1 MQTIVG
7 RKGIKI
13 MADQTKRLVGKDGEV
28 YAATKGALIEGNGST
43 ALTDGYYIVAAVAST
58 SSALPTGLQAGYV
71 FKGSAEI
78 IPAEGD
84 NVIPLTL
91 TRKCDVR
98 SFTVEYSADE
108 IDVTTLC
115 DTQRSYRAGFTD
127 ATGTLEGVTTIGLSE
142 YLMEKFIPIIEQT
155 GETVEV
161 TEINGDALIVR
172 LVLNKQS
179 AGGTVMSYF
188 APIALTSYNIGASV
202 DDAQTY
208 TANFRNTPDDDL
220 KPCILKEIAEA

>member
-1 MQTIVG
+1 
-7 RKGIKI
+7 
-13 MADQTKRLVGKDGEV
+13 MAEETKRLVGKDGEV
-28 YAATKGALIEGNGST
+28 YAATKGALVEGNGST

-58 SSALPTGLQAGYV
+58 SSALPAGLQAGYV

-78 IPAEGD
+78 TPAEGD

-91 TRKCDVR
+91 ARKCDIT
-98 SFTVEYSADE
+98 SFSVEYSADE

-172 LVLNKQS
+172 LVLNKQT

>member
-1 MQTIVG
+1 
-7 RKGIKI
+7 

-28 YAATKGALIEGNGST
+28 YAATKGALVEGNGT
-43 ALTDGYYIVAAVAST
+43 TPLTDGYYIVAAVAST

-78 IPAEGD
+78 TPAEGD

-91 TRKCDVR
+91 TRKCDITNF
-98 SFTVEYSADE
+98 SVEYSADE

-127 ATGTLEGVTTIGLSE
+127 ATGTLEGITTINVSE
-142 YLMEKFIPIIEQT
+142 YLMSKFIPIVTQT

-161 TEINGDALIVR
+161 TEIDGETLIMR

-179 AGGTVMSYF
+179 AGGDVMSYF
-188 APIALTSYNIGASV
+188 APIAVTSYNIGATV

-220 KPCILKEIAEA
+220 LPCVLKEVVA

>member
-1 MQTIVG
+1 
-7 RKGIKI
+7 

-28 YAATKGALIEGNGST
+28 YAATKGTLIEGNGST
-43 ALTDGYYIVAAVAST
+43 ALTDGYYIVAAVAAT
-58 SSALPTGLQAGYV
+58 SSALPAGLQAGYV

-78 IPAEGD
+78 TPAEGD

-91 TRKCDVR
+91 ARKCDIT
-98 SFTVEYSADE
+98 SFSVEYSADE

-161 TEINGDALIVR
+161 TEINGDALIIR
-172 LVLNKQS
+172 LVLNKQT

>member
-1 MQTIVG
+1 
-7 RKGIKI
+7 

-28 YAATKGALIEGNGST
+28 YAATKGALVEGNGST

-58 SSALPTGLQAGYV
+58 SSALPSGLQTGYV

-78 IPAEGD
+78 TPAEGD

-91 TRKCDVR
+91 ARKCDVR

>member
-1 MQTIVG
+1 
-7 RKGIKI
+7 

-28 YAATKGALIEGNGST
+28 YAATKGTLVEGNGST
-43 ALTDGYYIVAAVAST
+43 ALTDGYYIVAAVAAT
-58 SSALPTGLQAGYV
+58 SSALPAGLQAGYV

-78 IPAEGD
+78 TPAEGD

-91 TRKCDVR
+91 TRKCDITNF
-98 SFTVEYSADE
+98 SVEYSADE

-127 ATGTLEGVTTIGLSE
+127 ATGTLEGITTINVSE
-142 YLMEKFIPIIEQT
+142 YLVSKFIPIVTQT

-161 TEINGDALIVR
+161 TEIDGGTLIMR
-172 LVLNKQS
+172 LVLNKPS
-179 AGGTVMSYF
+179 AGGDVMSYF
-188 APIALTSYNIGASV
+188 APIAVTSYNIGATV

-220 KPCILKEIAEA
+220 VPCVLKEVVA

>member
-1 MQTIVG
+1 
-7 RKGIKI
+7 

-28 YAATKGALIEGNGST
+28 YAATKGALVEGNGST
-43 ALTDGYYIVAAVAST
+43 ALTDGYYIVAAVAAT
-58 SSALPTGLQAGYV
+58 SSALPAGLQAGYV

-78 IPAEGD
+78 TPAEGD

-91 TRKCDVR
+91 TRKCDIT
-98 SFTVEYSADE
+98 SFSVEYSADE

-161 TEINGDALIVR
+161 TEINGDALIIR
-172 LVLNKQS
+172 LVLNKQT

>member
-1 MQTIVG
+1 
-7 RKGIKI
+7 

-28 YAATKGALIEGNGST
+28 YAATKGTLIEGNGST
-43 ALTDGYYIVAAVAST
+43 ALTDGYYIVAAVAAT
-58 SSALPTGLQAGYV
+58 SSALPAGLQAGYV

-78 IPAEGD
+78 TPAEGD

-91 TRKCDVR
+91 TRKCDITNF
-98 SFTVEYSADE
+98 SVEYSADE

-127 ATGTLEGVTTIGLSE
+127 ATGTLEGITTINVSE
-142 YLMEKFIPIIEQT
+142 YLMSKFIPIVTQT

-161 TEINGDALIVR
+161 TEIDGETLIMR
-172 LVLNKQS
+172 LVLNKPS
-179 AGGTVMSYF
+179 AGGDVMSYF
-188 APIALTSYNIGASV
+188 APIAVTSYNIGATV

>member
-1 MQTIVG
+1 
-7 RKGIKI
+7 

-28 YAATKGALIEGNGST
+28 YAATKGTLIEGNGST
-43 ALTDGYYIVAAVAST
+43 ALTDSYYIVSAIAST
-58 SSALPTGLQAGYV
+58 SSALPTGLQTGYV

-78 IPAEGD
+78 TPAEGD

-91 TRKCDVR
+91 TRKCDITNF
-98 SFTVEYSADE
+98 SVEYSADE

-127 ATGTLEGVTTIGLSE
+127 ATGTLEGITTINVSE
-142 YLMEKFIPIIEQT
+142 YLMSKFIPIVTQT

-161 TEINGDALIVR
+161 TEIDGEKLIMR

-179 AGGTVMSYF
+179 AGGDVMSYF
-188 APIALTSYNIGASV
+188 APIAVTSYNIGATV

-220 KPCILKEIAEA
+220 VPCVLKEVVA

>member
-1 MQTIVG
+1 
-7 RKGIKI
+7 

-28 YAATKGALIEGNGST
+28 YAATKGTLIEGNGST
-43 ALTDGYYIVAAVAST
+43 ALTDGYYIVAAVAAT
-58 SSALPTGLQAGYV
+58 SSALPAGLQAGYV

-78 IPAEGD
+78 TPAEGD

-91 TRKCDVR
+91 ARKCDIT
-98 SFTVEYSADE
+98 SFSVEYSADE

-172 LVLNKQS
+172 LVLNKQT

>member
-1 MQTIVG
+1 
-7 RKGIKI
+7 
-13 MADQTKRLVGKDGEV
+13 MAEETKRLVGKDGEV
-28 YAATKGALIEGNGST
+28 YAATKGALIEGSGST
-43 ALTDGYYIVAAVAST
+43 ALTDGYYIVAAVASA
-58 SSALPTGLQAGYV
+58 SSALPAGLQAGYV
-71 FKGSAEI
+71 FKGSPEI
-78 IPAEGD
+78 TPAEGD

-91 TRKCDVR
+91 ARKCDIT
-98 SFTVEYSADE
+98 SFSVEYSADE

>member
-1 MQTIVG
+1 
-7 RKGIKI
+7 

-28 YAATKGALIEGNGST
+28 YAATKGTLIEGNGST

-58 SSALPTGLQAGYV
+58 SSALPAGLQAGYV

-78 IPAEGD
+78 TPAEGD

-91 TRKCDVR
+91 TRKCDITNF
-98 SFTVEYSADE
+98 SVEYSADE

-127 ATGTLEGVTTIGLSE
+127 ATGTLEGITTINVSE
-142 YLMEKFIPIIEQT
+142 YLMSKFIPIVTQT

-161 TEINGDALIVR
+161 TEIDGETLIMR

-179 AGGTVMSYF
+179 AGGDVMSYF
-188 APIALTSYNIGASV
+188 APIAVTSYNIGATV

-220 KPCILKEIAEA
+220 LPCILKEVVA

>member
-1 MQTIVG
+1 
-7 RKGIKI
+7 
-13 MADQTKRLVGKDGEV
+13 MAGETKRLVGKDGEV
-28 YAATKGALIEGNGST
+28 YAATKGVLVEGNGST
-43 ALTDGYYIVAAVAST
+43 ALTDGYYIVAAVAAT

-78 IPAEGD
+78 TPAEGD

-91 TRKCDVR
+91 TRKCDITNF
-98 SFTVEYSADE
+98 SVEYSADE

-127 ATGTLEGVTTIGLSE
+127 ATGTLEGITTINVSE
-142 YLMEKFIPIIEQT
+142 YLMSKFIPIVTQT

-161 TEINGDALIVR
+161 TEIDGETLIMR
-172 LVLNKQS
+172 LVLNKPS
-179 AGGTVMSYF
+179 AGGDVMSYF
-188 APIALTSYNIGASV
+188 APIAVTSYNIGATV

-220 KPCILKEIAEA
+220 VPCVLKEVVA

>member
-1 MQTIVG
+1 
-7 RKGIKI
+7 
-13 MADQTKRLVGKDGEV
+13 MAGETKRLGRKNGEV
-28 YAATKGALIEGNGST
+28 YAATKGELIEGNGST

-58 SSALPTGLQAGYV
+58 SSALPAGLQPGYV

-78 IPAEGD
+78 TPAEGD

-91 TRKCDVR
+91 TRKCDITNF
-98 SFTVEYSADE
+98 SVEYSADE

-127 ATGTLEGVTTIGLSE
+127 ATGTLEGITTINVSE
-142 YLMEKFIPIIEQT
+142 YLMSKFIPIVTQT

-161 TEINGDALIVR
+161 TEIDGETLIMR

-179 AGGTVMSYF
+179 VGGDVMSYF
-188 APIALTSYNIGASV
+188 APIAVTSYNIGATV

-220 KPCILKEIAEA
+220 VPCVLKEVVA

>member
-1 MQTIVG
+1 M
-7 RKGIKI
+7 
-13 MADQTKRLVGKDGEV
+13 
-28 YAATKGALIEGNGST
+28 
-43 ALTDGYYIVAAVAST
+43 
-58 SSALPTGLQAGYV
+58 QAGYV

-78 IPAEGD
+78 TPAEGD

-91 TRKCDVR
+91 TRKCDITNF
-98 SFTVEYSADE
+98 SVEYSADE

-127 ATGTLEGVTTIGLSE
+127 ATGTLEGITTINVSE
-142 YLMEKFIPIIEQT
+142 YLMSKFIPIVTQT
-155 GETVEV
+155 GDTVEV
-161 TEINGDALIVR
+161 TEIDGETLIMR

-179 AGGTVMSYF
+179 AGGDVMSYF
-188 APIALTSYNIGASV
+188 APIAVTSYNIGATV

-220 KPCILKEIAEA
+220 VPCVLKEVVA

>member
-1 MQTIVG
+1 
-7 RKGIKI
+7 
-13 MADQTKRLVGKDGEV
+13 MATQTKRLIGRDGEV
-28 YAATKGALIEGNGST
+28 YAATKGALVEGNGST
-43 ALTDGYYIVAAVAST
+43 ALTDGYYIVAAIAAT
-58 SSALPTGLQAGYV
+58 SSALPAGLQAGYV

-78 IPAEGD
+78 TPAEGD
-84 NVIPLTL
+84 NVILLTL
-91 TRKCDVR
+91 TRKCDVTNF
-98 SFTVEYSADE
+98 SVEYSADE

-115 DTQRSYRAGFTD
+115 DSERSYRAGFTD

-142 YLMEKFIPIIEQT
+142 YLMSKFIPIVEQT

-161 TEINGDALIVR
+161 TEINGDALIMR
-172 LVLNKQS
+172 LVLNKES

>member
-1 MQTIVG
+1 
-7 RKGIKI
+7 
-13 MADQTKRLVGKDGEV
+13 MAGETKRLVGKDGEV
-28 YAATKGALIEGNGST
+28 YAATKGALVEGNGST
-43 ALTDGYYIVAAVAST
+43 ALTDGYYIVAAVAAT

-78 IPAEGD
+78 TPAEGD

-91 TRKCDVR
+91 TRKCDI
-98 SFTVEYSADE
+98 SNFSVEYSADE

-127 ATGTLEGVTTIGLSE
+127 ATGTLEGITTINVSE
-142 YLMEKFIPIIEQT
+142 YLMSKFIPIVTQT

-161 TEINGDALIVR
+161 TEIDGETFIIR
-172 LVLNKQS
+172 LVINKQS
-179 AGGTVMSYF
+179 AGGDVMSYF
-188 APIALTSYNIGASV
+188 APIAITSYNLQASV

-220 KPCILKEIAEA
+220 VPCILKEVVA

>member
-1 MQTIVG
+1 
-7 RKGIKI
+7 

-28 YAATKGALIEGNGST
+28 YTATKGALVEGNGST
-43 ALTDGYYIVAAVAST
+43 ALTDGYYIVAAIAAT
-58 SSALPTGLQAGYV
+58 SSALPAGLQAGYV

-78 IPAEGD
+78 TPAEGD

-91 TRKCDVR
+91 ARKCDIT
-98 SFTVEYSADE
+98 SFSVEYSADE

-179 AGGTVMSYF
+179 AGGTIMSYF

>member
-1 MQTIVG
+1 
-7 RKGIKI
+7 

-28 YAATKGALIEGNGST
+28 YAATKGTLIEGNGST
-43 ALTDGYYIVAAVAST
+43 ALTDSYYIVAAIAST
-58 SSALPTGLQAGYV
+58 SSALPTGLQTGYV

-78 IPAEGD
+78 TPAEGD

-91 TRKCDVR
+91 ARKCDIT
-98 SFTVEYSADE
+98 SFSVEYSADE

>member
-1 MQTIVG
+1 
-7 RKGIKI
+7 

-28 YAATKGALIEGNGST
+28 YAATKGALVEGNGST

-58 SSALPTGLQAGYV
+58 SSALPAGLQAGYV

-78 IPAEGD
+78 TPAEGD

-91 TRKCDVR
+91 TRKCDITNF
-98 SFTVEYSADE
+98 SVEYSADE

-127 ATGTLEGVTTIGLSE
+127 ATGSLEGVTTINVSE
-142 YLMEKFIPIIEQT
+142 YLMSKFIPIVTQT

-161 TEINGDALIVR
+161 TEIDGETLIMR

-179 AGGTVMSYF
+179 AGGDVMSYF
-188 APIALTSYNIGASV
+188 APIAVTSYNIGATV

-220 KPCILKEIAEA
+220 KPCILKEIAAA

>member
-1 MQTIVG
+1 
-7 RKGIKI
+7 

-28 YAATKGALIEGNGST
+28 YAATKGTLVEGNGST
-43 ALTDGYYIVAAVAST
+43 ALTDGYYIVAAIAAT

-78 IPAEGD
+78 TPAEGD

-91 TRKCDVR
+91 TRKCDITNF
-98 SFTVEYSADE
+98 SVEYSADE

-127 ATGTLEGVTTIGLSE
+127 ATGTLEGITTINVSE
-142 YLMEKFIPIIEQT
+142 YLMSKFIPIVTQT
-155 GETVEV
+155 GDTVKV
-161 TEINGDALIVR
+161 TEIDGETLIMR

-179 AGGTVMSYF
+179 VGGDVMSYF
-188 APIALTSYNIGASV
+188 APIAVTSYNIGATV

-220 KPCILKEIAEA
+220 VPCVLKEVVA

>member
-1 MQTIVG
+1 
-7 RKGIKI
+7 
-13 MADQTKRLVGKDGEV
+13 MAGETKRLVGKDGEV
-28 YAATKGALIEGNGST
+28 YAATKGTLIEGNGST

-58 SSALPTGLQAGYV
+58 SSALPSGLQAGYV

-78 IPAEGD
+78 TPAEGD

-91 TRKCDVR
+91 TRKCDITNF
-98 SFTVEYSADE
+98 SVEYSADE

-127 ATGTLEGVTTIGLSE
+127 ATGTLEGITTINVSE
-142 YLMEKFIPIIEQT
+142 YLMSKFIPIVTQT

-161 TEINGDALIVR
+161 TEIDGETLIMR

-179 AGGTVMSYF
+179 VGGDVMSYF
-188 APIALTSYNIGASV
+188 APIAVTSYNIGATV

-220 KPCILKEIAEA
+220 VPCVLKEVVA

>member
-1 MQTIVG
+1 
-7 RKGIKI
+7 
-13 MADQTKRLVGKDGEV
+13 MAGETKRLVGKDGEV
-28 YAATKGALIEGNGST
+28 YAATKGELIEGNGST

-78 IPAEGD
+78 TPAEGD

-91 TRKCDVR
+91 TKKCDVNNF
-98 SFTVEYSADE
+98 SVEYSADE

-115 DTQRSYRAGFTD
+115 DSERSYRAGFTD
-127 ATGTLEGVTTIGLSE
+127 ATGTLGGVTTINVSE
-142 YLMEKFIPIIEQT
+142 YLMSRFIPIIEQT
-155 GETVEV
+155 GETVTV
-161 TEINGDALIVR
+161 TEIDGSSLIMR
-172 LVLNKQS
+172 LVLNKAS

-188 APIALTSYNIGASV
+188 APIALTSYNLGASV

>member
-1 MQTIVG
+1 
-7 RKGIKI
+7 
-13 MADQTKRLVGKDGEV
+13 MAGETKRLVGKDGEV
-28 YAATKGALIEGNGST
+28 YAATKGELIEGNGST
-43 ALTDGYYIVAAVAST
+43 ALTDGYYIVAAIAST

-78 IPAEGD
+78 TPAEGD

-91 TRKCDVR
+91 TRKCDITNF
-98 SFTVEYSADE
+98 SVEYSADE

-115 DTQRSYRAGFTD
+115 DTQRNYRAGFTD
-127 ATGTLEGVTTIGLSE
+127 ATGTLEGITTINVSE
-142 YLMEKFIPIIEQT
+142 YLMSKFIPIVTQT

-161 TEINGDALIVR
+161 TEIDGETLIMR

-179 AGGTVMSYF
+179 AGGDVMSYF
-188 APIALTSYNIGASV
+188 APIAVTSYNIGATV

-220 KPCILKEIAEA
+220 VPCVLKEVVA

>member
-1 MQTIVG
+1 
-7 RKGIKI
+7 

-28 YAATKGALIEGNGST
+28 YAATKGALVEGNGST

-58 SSALPTGLQAGYV
+58 SSALPAGLKAGYV
-71 FKGSAEI
+71 FKGSPEI
-78 IPAEGD
+78 TPAEGD

-91 TRKCDVR
+91 ARKCDIT
-98 SFTVEYSADE
+98 SFSVEYSADE

-161 TEINGDALIVR
+161 TKINGDALIVR

-208 TANFRNTPDDDL
+208 TTNFRNTPDDDL

>member
-1 MQTIVG
+1 
-7 RKGIKI
+7 
-13 MADQTKRLVGKDGEV
+13 MAGETKRLVGKDGEV
-28 YAATKGALIEGNGST
+28 YAATKGELIEGNGST

-58 SSALPTGLQAGYV
+58 SSALPAGLQPGYV

-78 IPAEGD
+78 TPAEGD

-91 TRKCDVR
+91 TRKCDITNF
-98 SFTVEYSADE
+98 SVEYSADE

-127 ATGTLEGVTTIGLSE
+127 ATGTLEGITTINVSE
-142 YLMEKFIPIIEQT
+142 YLMSKFIPIVTQT
-155 GETVEV
+155 GETVKV
-161 TEINGDALIVR
+161 TEIDGGTLIMR

-179 AGGTVMSYF
+179 VGGDVMSYF
-188 APIALTSYNIGASV
+188 APIAVTSYNIGATV

-220 KPCILKEIAEA
+220 VPCVLKEVVA

>member
-1 MQTIVG
+1 
-7 RKGIKI
+7 

-28 YAATKGALIEGNGST
+28 YAATKGELIEGNGST
-43 ALTDGYYIVAAVAST
+43 ALTDGYYIVAAIAST
-58 SSALPTGLQAGYV
+58 SSALPTGLQTGYV

-78 IPAEGD
+78 TPAEGD

-91 TRKCDVR
+91 ARKCDIT
-98 SFTVEYSADE
+98 SFSVEYSADE

-155 GETVEV
+155 GDTVEV
-161 TEINGDALIVR
+161 TEINGNALIVR

>member
-1 MQTIVG
+1 
-7 RKGIKI
+7 

-28 YAATKGALIEGNGST
+28 YAATKGTLVEGNGST
-43 ALTDGYYIVAAVAST
+43 ALTDGYYIVAAIAST
-58 SSALPTGLQAGYV
+58 SSALPAGLQAGYV

-78 IPAEGD
+78 TPAEGD

-91 TRKCDVR
+91 ARKCDIT
-98 SFTVEYSADE
+98 SFSVEYSADE

-127 ATGTLEGVTTIGLSE
+127 ATGTLEGVTTIGISE

-172 LVLNKQS
+172 LVLNKQT

>member
-1 MQTIVG
+1 
-7 RKGIKI
+7 

-28 YAATKGALIEGNGST
+28 YAATKGTLIEGNGST
-43 ALTDGYYIVAAVAST
+43 ALTDGYYIVAAVAAT
-58 SSALPTGLQAGYV
+58 SSALPAGLQAGYV

-78 IPAEGD
+78 TPAEGD

-91 TRKCDVR
+91 ARKCDIT
-98 SFTVEYSADE
+98 SFSVEYSADE

-161 TEINGDALIVR
+161 TEINGDALIIR

>member
-1 MQTIVG
+1 
-7 RKGIKI
+7 
-13 MADQTKRLVGKDGEV
+13 MAGETKRLVGKDGEV
-28 YAATKGALIEGNGST
+28 YAATKGVLVEGNGST

-58 SSALPTGLQAGYV
+58 SSALPSGLQAGYV

-78 IPAEGD
+78 TPAEGD

-91 TRKCDVR
+91 TRKCDITNF
-98 SFTVEYSADE
+98 SVEYSADE

-127 ATGTLEGVTTIGLSE
+127 ATGTLEGITTINVSE
-142 YLMEKFIPIIEQT
+142 YLMSKFIPIVTQT

-161 TEINGDALIVR
+161 TEIDGETLIMR
-172 LVLNKQS
+172 LVLNKPS
-179 AGGTVMSYF
+179 AGGDVMSYF
-188 APIALTSYNIGASV
+188 APIAVTSYNIGATV

-220 KPCILKEIAEA
+220 VPCVLKEVVA

>member
-1 MQTIVG
+1 
-7 RKGIKI
+7 

-28 YAATKGALIEGNGST
+28 YAATKGALVEGNGST

-58 SSALPTGLQAGYV
+58 SSALPAGLKAGYV

-78 IPAEGD
+78 TPAEGD

-91 TRKCDVR
+91 TKKCDITNF
-98 SFTVEYSADE
+98 SVEYSADE

-127 ATGTLEGVTTIGLSE
+127 ATGSLEGVTTINVSE
-142 YLMEKFIPIIEQT
+142 YLMSKFIPIVTQT
-155 GETVEV
+155 GETVKV
-161 TEINGDALIVR
+161 TEIDGGTLIMR

-179 AGGTVMSYF
+179 VGGDVMSYF
-188 APIALTSYNIGASV
+188 APIAVTSYNIGATV

-220 KPCILKEIAEA
+220 VPCVLKEVAA

>member
-1 MQTIVG
+1 
-7 RKGIKI
+7 

-28 YAATKGALIEGNGST
+28 YAATKGTLIEGNGST
-43 ALTDGYYIVAAVAST
+43 ALTDGYYIVAAVASA
-58 SSALPTGLQAGYV
+58 SSALPSGLQAGYV

-78 IPAEGD
+78 TPAEGD

-91 TRKCDVR
+91 TRKCDITNF
-98 SFTVEYSADE
+98 SVEYSADE

-127 ATGTLEGVTTIGLSE
+127 ATGTLEGITTINVSE
-142 YLMEKFIPIIEQT
+142 YLMSKFIPIVTQT

-161 TEINGDALIVR
+161 TEIDGETLIMR

-179 AGGTVMSYF
+179 VGGDVMSYF
-188 APIALTSYNIGASV
+188 APIAVTSYNIGATV

-220 KPCILKEIAEA
+220 VPCVLKEVVA

>member
-1 MQTIVG
+1 
-7 RKGIKI
+7 
-13 MADQTKRLVGKDGEV
+13 MAGETKRLVGKDGEV
-28 YAATKGALIEGNGST
+28 YAATKGTLVEGNGST

-78 IPAEGD
+78 TPAEGD

-91 TRKCDVR
+91 TRKCDI
-98 SFTVEYSADE
+98 SNFSVEYSADE

-127 ATGTLEGVTTIGLSE
+127 ATGTLEGITTINVSE
-142 YLMEKFIPIIEQT
+142 YLMSKFIPIVTQT

-161 TEINGDALIVR
+161 TEIDGETLIIR
-172 LVLNKQS
+172 LVINKQS
-179 AGGTVMSYF
+179 AGGDVMSYF
-188 APIALTSYNIGASV
+188 APIAITSYNLQASV

-220 KPCILKEIAEA
+220 VPCILKEVVA

>member
-1 MQTIVG
+1 
-7 RKGIKI
+7 
-13 MADQTKRLVGKDGEV
+13 MAGETKRLVGKDGEV
-28 YAATKGALIEGNGST
+28 YAATKGALVEGNGST

-58 SSALPTGLQAGYV
+58 SSALPAGLQAGYV

-78 IPAEGD
+78 TPAEGD

-91 TRKCDVR
+91 TRKCDITNF
-98 SFTVEYSADE
+98 SVEYSADE

-127 ATGTLEGVTTIGLSE
+127 ATGTLEGITTINVSE
-142 YLMEKFIPIIEQT
+142 YLMSKFIPIVTQT

-161 TEINGDALIVR
+161 TEIDGETLIMR

-179 AGGTVMSYF
+179 AGGDVMSYF
-188 APIALTSYNIGASV
+188 APIAVTSYNIGATV

-220 KPCILKEIAEA
+220 LPCVLKEVAA

>member
-1 MQTIVG
+1 
-7 RKGIKI
+7 
-13 MADQTKRLVGKDGEV
+13 MAGETKRLVGKDGEV
-28 YAATKGALIEGNGST
+28 YAATKGTLIEGNGST
-43 ALTDGYYIVAAVAST
+43 ALTDGYYIVAAVAAT
-58 SSALPTGLQAGYV
+58 SSALPAGLQAGYV

-78 IPAEGD
+78 TPAEGD

-91 TRKCDVR
+91 ARKCDIT
-98 SFTVEYSADE
+98 SFSVEYSADE

-161 TEINGDALIVR
+161 TEINGEALIVR

-179 AGGTVMSYF
+179 AGGTIMSYF

-208 TANFRNTPDDDL
+208 TANFRNTSDDDL